1 LTPTEA
7 RDGAIALAKADT
19 SAARAL
25 ARAIDDPWFRSQAMA
40 CIARFASEMEFPAIL
55 NEARE
60 SSWAA
65 TDKYKVVGSSAWRLR
80 AMIERGKP
88 DAAAAEMS
96 ELLACAAEID
106 HPVSRLE
113 ALFLLFQ
120 SVFEVERCR
129 HAVLEALVAAAQ
141 VAMSWKAG
149 YRLREVAL
157 MLASAGYRDEVDQV
171 IDAMAEGKYR
181 RQAIEWIARGERQ
194 TPRPFFW

>member
-7 RDGAIALAKADT
+7 RDSAVELAKADT
-19 SAARAL
+19 PAALAL
-25 ARAIDDPWFRSQAMA
+25 ARAIDDPRFRSQAMA
-40 CIARFASEMEFPAIL
+40 WIARFASETELPAIL

-80 AMIERGKP
+80 AMIERGEP

-120 SVFEVERCR
+120 SIFDVERAR
-129 HAVLEALVAAAQ
+129 RGTLDALIAASQA
-141 VAMSWKAG
+141 AMSWKSG
-149 YRLREVAL
+149 YWLREAAL
-157 MLASAGYRDEVDQV
+157 MLASAGYADEADQV
-171 IDAMAEGKYR
+171 ISAMPDGKYR
-181 RQAIEWIARGERQ
+181 RQAIERID
-194 TPRPFFW
+194 